1 MAVKKVTT
9 KKTTKKAMTKKV
21 VKPVAKKVHP
31 VKSSSPSE
39 IVPKAISQGKP
50 GISQS
55 EIISRGKKTE
65 KANAIKAV
73 KKAVVPKIE
82 IEKIVTPKVETK
94 KVEKKIEKPV
104 RSAGKPSTPAG
115 KYFYAVGRRKTASA
129 QVRLFANDKATDDE
143 LIING
148 KKMKDYF
155 PVVALQNNLLAPLK
169 AVGMQGKFGMSVI
182 VRGGGVTGQ
191 VEGIRL
197 GIARALVKY
206 DESLKKSLKD
216 LGLMTRDSREVER
229 KKPGLKKARKAPQWA
244 KR

>member
-1 MAVKKVTT
+1 MAVKKITT
-9 KKTTKKAMTKKV
+9 KKTPKKATTKKV
-21 VKPVAKKVHP
+21 VKSVAKKVEKP
-31 VKSSSPSE
+31 EKA
-39 IVPKAISQGKP
+39 KAI
-50 GISQS
+50 
-55 EIISRGKKTE
+55 KT
-65 KANAIKAV
+65 V
-73 KKAVVPKIE
+73 KKIVAPEVEIKKVVA
-82 IEKIVTPKVETK
+82 PKVETK

-104 RSAGKPSTPAG
+104 KSVG

-129 QVRLFANDKATDDE
+129 QVRLFVNDKATDDE

-148 KKMKDYF
+148 KKMKNYF
-155 PVVALQNNLLAPLK
+155 PVVALQNNLLSPLK

-206 DESLKKSLKD
+206 DESLKKTLKD